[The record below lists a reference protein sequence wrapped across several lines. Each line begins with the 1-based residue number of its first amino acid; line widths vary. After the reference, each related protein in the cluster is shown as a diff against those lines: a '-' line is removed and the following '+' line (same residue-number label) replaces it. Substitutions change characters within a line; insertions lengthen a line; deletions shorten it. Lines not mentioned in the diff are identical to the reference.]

1 METIEMNKTFGA
13 LAALALA
20 ATVGGAGVAQT
31 PAHAG
36 SDRPGR
42 GAAAQ
47 PISQAD
53 FVQRRVERLR
63 AADLNGD
70 GSVMADEMRTA
81 RQAAGTQR
89 RIALFDRLDA
99 DKDGQISRAEF
110 EARPERG
117 QRARGGERAG
127 RPHHARR
134 MGGDRRAEGRFPIM
148 IADAERKAVEAF
160 SRLDANSDGVITPDE
175 RQAARAQVR
184 EKRQER
190 RAERMARRGA
200 PASPSAPASE

>member
-1 METIEMNKTFGA
+1 MNKTFGA
-13 LAALALA
+13 IAALALA
-20 ATVGGAGVAQT
+20 ATMGGAAVAQT
-31 PAHAG
+31 PAPAG

-42 GAAAQ
+42 PAAQ

-70 GSVMADEMRTA
+70 GSVTAEEMRTA

-89 RIALFDRLDA
+89 RAALFDQLDT

-110 EARPERG
+110 EARSERG
-117 QRARGGERAG
+117 PRARGGERAG
-127 RPHHARR
+127 RQPHQARR
-134 MGGDRRAEGRFPIM
+134 MGGAHRAEGRFPIV
-148 IADAERKAVEAF
+148 IADAERKATEAF
-160 SRLDANSDGVITPDE
+160 ARLDANGDGVVTPDE
-175 RQAARAQVR
+175 RQAARAQMR

-200 PASPSAPASE
+200 AASPSAPASE